1 MPNII
6 RITSL
11 LCLSLL
17 LSSCGFALRGSERPA
32 LPPGSDTVF
41 IRSAQE
47 NSPLSQSVQTAL
59 QAQQLRLVT
68 DANEASYVLQ
78 IGPEEFDS
86 RAATVN
92 GRATAAQY
100 RYLLSAEIS
109 LSQNGVTLLEPERI
123 IVENQLFF
131 DSYNTAGSLQEE
143 DLVRQEMR
151 QQFAQQL
158 LSRLRAL
165 AAAQ

>member
-6 RITSL
+6 RIASL
-11 LCLSLL
+11 FCLSLL

-41 IRSAQE
+41 LRSAQE

-59 QAQQLRLVT
+59 QAQQLRLVA
-68 DANEASYVLQ
+68 DASEAAYVLQ

-86 RAATVN
+86 QAATVN

-100 RYLLSAEIS
+100 RYLLSAEVS

>member
-1 MPNII
+1 MRHMI
-6 RITSL
+6 RIASL
-11 LCLSLL
+11 LVLALL
-17 LSSCGFALRGSERPA
+17 LTGCGFALRGSERPA
-32 LPPGSDTVF
+32 PPPGADTVF

-59 QAQQLRLVT
+59 QAQQLRIVP
-68 DANEASYVLQ
+68 DAAQATYVLQ
-78 IGPEEFDS
+78 IGAEEFDT

-92 GRATAAQY
+92 GRARAAEY
-100 RYLLSAEIS
+100 RYLLSAEVS
-109 LSQNGVTLLEPERI
+109 LTQGETTLLAPERI
-123 IVENQLFF
+123 LVENQLFF
-131 DSYNTAGSLQEE
+131 DSYNTAGSIQEE

-165 AAAQ
+165 AAQ